1 MTEHEA
7 QRITFGA
14 LLEAHPGPLSRSE
27 LATMLGGD
35 PIAVADAVGALQR
48 DGVANVE
55 GSLVFA
61 SRAAVR
67 ADQLSI

>member
-1 MTEHEA
+1 MTDPCTAESG
-7 QRITFGA
+7 IMGA
-14 LLEAHPGPLSRSE
+14 LPEAHPGPLSRVEIAS
-27 LATMLGGD
+27 MLGD
-35 PIAVADAVGALQR
+35 RLVAADAVGALQR

-67 ADQLSI
+67 ADQRSI